1 MDRYCLSPVSTPPH
15 EDLLFCDPTIS
26 ALRHTPGGAF
36 GSCRHKLKPYD
47 TDSREYERLI
57 EVFKAHDIGYFF

>member
-26 ALRHTPGGAF
+26 ALRQDAAPGAA
-36 GSCRHKLKPYD
+36 L
-47 TDSREYERLI
+47 DSGDGGREVGNAAQGPELAG
-57 EVFKAHDIGYFF
+57 VKAKFVR